1 MAGARSTRSTETL
14 APRSPSS
21 ALTAISNCR
30 ARPRAQPRREPG
42 AHRGLGR
49 SRGRASRAALS
60 SERAGVPPRC
70 RKSPAAVSAGPSVP
84 SRRVLCP
91 GSGDLERLPYARL
104 HPSRQPPPLARRV
117 RRLKIARGPRGGD
130 PGQNGGGRYPRG
142 ARQAAGACPPEEGRE
157 AVGWRHGDRG
167 KGPRA
172 CGDSVLGWMS
182 WIRPASCLALF
193 TPAFPDLASS
203 VPSGPSPEN
212 VQARPCAQ
220 SCCL

>member
-1 MAGARSTRSTETL
+1 MRVPG
-14 APRSPSS
+14 PSRGGS
-21 ALTAISNCR
+21 R
-30 ARPRAQPRREPG
+30 APG